1 MASKKKTNGT
11 AKRKAK
17 ATADVSENKAVEVR
31 QISANKLKRAITDCN
46 AILEDN
52 FARAGEIGG
61 IKREASE
68 QGMDPQAFGMLL
80 RLWRKAKNNAHTLG
94 AILRS
99 FDYGREVLGLDAM
112 VPADFF
118 EEPTEGK
125 KTHRRKKAAAE
136 EQADPNQTD
145 IETAIEETDTNVEN
159 LDEHRAS
166 AA

>member
-1 MASKKKTNGT
+1 MAAKKKSNGT

-17 ATADVSENKAVEVR
+17 AAADTNENKVVEVR
-31 QISANKLKRAITDCN
+31 QISPNKLKRAITDCN
-46 AILEDN
+46 AILESN
-52 FARAGEIGG
+52 SERAGEIGG

-80 RLWRKAKNNAHTLG
+80 RLWRKAKNNTHTLG

-118 EEPTEGK
+118 EEPTKGK
-125 KTHRRKKAAAE
+125 KTHRKKKAAAQE
-136 EQADPNQTD
+136 PADPNQTD
-145 IETAIEETDTNVEN
+145 LETSISENVES
-159 LDEHRAS
+159 LDDHRAS